1 MRITSAKSSI
11 GILTHQGH
19 ISKVSANG
27 DQNTLPNLSIS
38 TEVTKNLNLEG
49 FHLNGD
55 QVSFQNTPPNLSI
68 STQVTKDLKFG
79 RLSQNLFV
87 SRQERKELKIGRL
100 SPVWRPSPFSKY
112 STKFIWSQKNG
123 KLIGFHQVSFQNT
136 QPNLFVSTP
145 LLLPEEMNILQIQ
158 CKIDFNTFLLRKL
171 HSWYIK

>member
-1 MRITSAKSSI
+1 MATKCLFK
-11 GILTHQGH
+11 ILYQIHLFPCRPQNKGKLKDFH
-19 ISKVSANG
+19 LNG

-87 SRQERKELKIGRL
+87 SRQVTKELKIGRL
-100 SPVWRPSPFSKY
+100 SPVWRPSPFLKY
-112 STKFIWSQKNG
+112 STKFIC
-123 KLIGFHQVSFQNT
+123 FHT
-136 QPNLFVSTP
+136 GH
-145 LLLPEEMNILQIQ
+145 
-158 CKIDFNTFLLRKL
+158 K
-171 HSWYIK
+171 